1 MAKRKEPKGT
11 TIIEFNHCGIP
22 DDELKPEEFNDYQ
35 LAVLKAL
42 SPERQ
47 APIRRGCPV
56 SVIDLATGNQIAAFN
71 MHNVAPSELQK
82 KQLGK
87 AVYEA
92 MQRYFQDPENVK
104 KYEAWKKKK
113 EAESDGGDKT

>member
-1 MAKRKEPKGT
+1 
-11 TIIEFNHCGIP
+11 
-22 DDELKPEEFNDYQ
+22 
-35 LAVLKAL
+35 
-42 SPERQ
+42 
-47 APIRRGCPV
+47 
-56 SVIDLATGNQIAAFN
+56 

-82 KQLGK
+82 RQLGK

-104 KYEAWKKKK
+104 KYETWKKKK